1 MRNIM
6 EALNRVPD
14 GRVPT
19 TGFDLS
25 NFENFTQKGG
35 MLNVVGVRDTVPNSD
50 YRMAVDGFTRSLPC
64 NTANFAHI
72 KENYYFVHVPLA
84 LVSHNA
90 YQTLVQRKQAYSAMD
105 MGIAQFPVFSLA
117 TVVNRCLEI
126 AHLNLSLSENQKF
139 KDVHGFN
146 IGRQAFRLF
155 DMLGYGC
162 YTDILESTFK
172 ESGGL
177 SVEDAKSLITTYLGT
192 YKPTANRLAAYQ
204 CVWYHF
210 FRNQIYDCDVTAKS
224 FNFDDVTYKSVS
236 KEMIPN
242 TLISS

>member
-14 GRVPT
+14 GRVPK

-35 MLNVVGVRDTVPNSD
+35 MLNVVGVRDTMPNSD

-105 MGIAQFPVFSLA
+105 MGISQFPVFSLA

-126 AHLNLSLSENQKF
+126 AHLNLTLSQNQKF

-172 ESGGL
+172 AIWEELRL
-177 SVEDAKSLITTYLGT
+177 SIHSFSFCK
-192 YKPTANRLAAYQ
+192 AA
-204 CVWYHF
+204 
-210 FRNQIYDCDVTAKS
+210 I
-224 FNFDDVTYKSVS
+224 
-236 KEMIPN
+236 
-242 TLISS
+242 